1 MNSINILGNVGKE
14 PELKVFGETTVCNF
28 TVAVTRRFKR
38 DVTDW
43 FDCVVFGK
51 QAETINQYVKKG
63 DKIAVSGEIQF
74 EQYNDK
80 EGNRRTTTKLIV
92 NNFDLIGKV
101 QFGNQ
106 QGQTQQEPTFD
117 NLANQYNATP
127 VDFSS
132 TINITDEDLPF

>member
-14 PELKVFGETTVCNF
+14 PELKVFGETTVCSF

-80 EGNRRTTTKLIV
+80 EGNRRTATKLIV
-92 NNFDLIGKV
+92 SNFDLIGKV

-106 QGQTQQEPTFD
+106 QGQTKQEPTFD